1 MENELSLQDQL
12 PEGHPARVC
21 FGCGADN
28 TSGLQIKSYVQGDAV
43 VCRFRPQAHHTAFP
57 GVLNGGIAATLLD
70 CHGIW
75 TAVGVYNTRYLDPGV
90 ETPETMFVTRKMTVE
105 YVRPTPM
112 DMELMLQ
119 GRVVTEGK
127 KSMQVEVELW
137 AGGEMTAKAD
147 VLAVRAS

>member
-1 MENELSLQDQL
+1 
-12 PEGHPARVC
+12 
-21 FGCGADN
+21 
-28 TSGLQIKSYVQGDAV
+28 
-43 VCRFRPQAHHTAFP
+43 
-57 GVLNGGIAATLLD
+57 
-70 CHGIW
+70 
-75 TAVGVYNTRYLDPGV
+75 VYNTRYLDPGV